1 MLKVMF
7 VKEVLDQL
15 MTDLKFSL
23 WRTVCR
29 FFYLPFHFLA
39 RLWFRL
45 TEAFVAILLFVSF
58 LNVLKPSGVTVEN
71 FLKVCGTYFTGVSVE
86 NAFGAFLTVNVIW
99 YLVILFLTGFVLLM
113 DIFALMFGH
122 ATYRYKVLCF
132 YRVLR
137 ETEEPMFFAR
147 EKVSDEIMSEET
159 DETTFEET
167 EETPSEETEKT
178 TSEESEE
185 TTSEESEETSS
196 K

>member
-1 MLKVMF
+1 MTLKVTF
-7 VKEVLDQL
+7 VKEVLVLL

-23 WRTVCR
+23 WRTICR

-99 YLVILFLTGFVLLM
+99 YLVILFLTVFVLLM

-137 ETEEPMFFAR
+137 ETDEPMFFAR
-147 EKVSDEIMSEET
+147 ETVTEEKP
-159 DETTFEET
+159 FEEST
-167 EETPSEETEKT
+167 
-178 TSEESEE
+178 SEE
-185 TTSEESEETSS
+185 TTSEENTSEETMS

>member
-1 MLKVMF
+1 MI
-7 VKEVLDQL
+7 
-15 MTDLKFSL
+15 DLKFSL

-58 LNVLKPSGVTVEN
+58 LNVLKSSGLAVEK
-71 FLKVCGTYFTGVSVE
+71 FLSVCGTYFTGVSVE

-99 YLVILFLTGFVLLM
+99 YLVILFLTVFVLLM

-137 ETEEPMFFAR
+137 ETDEPMFFAR
-147 EKVSDEIMSEET
+147 KTVTEEKP
-159 DETTFEET
+159 FEEST
-167 EETPSEETEKT
+167 
-178 TSEESEE
+178 SEE
-185 TTSEESEETSS
+185 TTSEENTSEETMS

>member
-7 VKEVLDQL
+7 VKEALDRL
-15 MTDLKFSL
+15 TTDLKFSL
-23 WRTVCR
+23 WQTICR

-58 LNVLKPSGVTVEN
+58 LNVLKPSGLTVEN

-99 YLVILFLTGFVLLM
+99 YLVVLFLTIFVLLI

-147 EKVSDEIMSEET
+147 ENVN
-159 DETTFEET
+159 DETTSDE
-167 EETPSEETEKT
+167 T
-178 TSEESEE
+178 TSEESEKTSSEE
-185 TTSEESEETSS
+185 TEKITSEESEETSS
-196 K
+196 EQK

>member
-7 VKEVLDQL
+7 VKEALVQL

-137 ETEEPMFFAR
+137 ETDEPMFFAR
-147 EKVSDEIMSEET
+147 EKVT
-159 DETTFEET
+159 DETTSEET
-167 EETPSEETEKT
+167 EETNETKSEET
-178 TSEESEE
+178 SSEE
-185 TTSEESEETSS
+185 TKSEETSS

>member
-1 MLKVMF
+1 
-7 VKEVLDQL
+7 

-23 WRTVCR
+23 WRTICR
-29 FFYLPFHFLA
+29 FFYLLFHFLA

-99 YLVILFLTGFVLLM
+99 YLVILFLTGFVLLI
-113 DIFALMFGH
+113 DIWALLFGH

-132 YRVLR
+132 YRVLK
-137 ETEEPMFFAR
+137 EIDEPMFFAR
-147 EKVSDEIMSEET
+147 ETV
-159 DETTFEET
+159 T
-167 EETPSEETEKT
+167 EEKPSEET
-178 TSEESEE
+178 SFEESEE
-185 TTSEESEETSS
+185 TFSEQ

>member
-1 MLKVMF
+1 MMTLRVMF
-7 VKEVLDQL
+7 VKEVLDQR

-71 FLKVCGTYFTGVSVE
+71 FLKVCGTYFSGISVE
-86 NAFGAFLTVNVIW
+86 NMFGAFLTVNVIW
-99 YLVILFLTGFVLLM
+99 YLVVLFLTVFVLM
-113 DIFALMFGH
+113 TDIWALLFGH

-132 YRVLR
+132 YRVLK
-137 ETEEPMFFAR
+137 ETDEPMFFAR
-147 EKVSDEIMSEET
+147 EKVA
-159 DETTFEET
+159 DETTSEET
-167 EETPSEETEKT
+167 EETTSEETEET
-178 TSEESEE
+178 NSEETNSEE
-185 TTSEESEETSS
+185 TTSEETKSEQ

>member
-1 MLKVMF
+1 
-7 VKEVLDQL
+7 

-58 LNVLKPSGVTVEN
+58 LNVLKPLEVTVEN
-71 FLKVCGTYFTGVSVE
+71 FLKVCGTYFTGISVE
-86 NAFGAFLTVNVIW
+86 NAFSAFLTVNVIW
-99 YLVILFLTGFVLLM
+99 YLVILFLTIFVLLI
-113 DIFALMFGH
+113 DIWALLFGH

-132 YRVLR
+132 YRVLK
-137 ETEEPMFFAR
+137 ETDEPMFFAR
-147 EKVSDEIMSEET
+147 ETV
-159 DETTFEET
+159 T
-167 EETPSEETEKT
+167 EEKPSEET
-178 TSEESEE
+178 S
-185 TTSEESEETSS
+185 SEESEETSS

>member
-1 MLKVMF
+1 MMLKVMF
-7 VKEVLDQL
+7 VKEALDQL

-23 WRTVCR
+23 WRTICR
-29 FFYLPFHFLA
+29 FFYLPFYFLA

-71 FLKVCGTYFTGVSVE
+71 FLRVCGTYFTGVSVE

-99 YLVILFLTGFVLLM
+99 YLVVLFLTGFILLM

-159 DETTFEET
+159 DETNET
-167 EETPSEETEKT
+167 KSEET
-178 TSEESEE
+178 SSEE
-185 TTSEESEETSS
+185 TKSEETSS

>member
-7 VKEVLDQL
+7 VKEALDQR
-15 MTDLKFSL
+15 MIDLKFSL

-58 LNVLKPSGVTVEN
+58 LNVLKPSGLTVES
-71 FLKVCGTYFTGVSVE
+71 FLKVCGTYFTGISVE
-86 NAFGAFLTVNVIW
+86 NMFGAFLTVNVIW
-99 YLVILFLTGFVLLM
+99 YLVILFLTIFVLLI

-147 EKVSDEIMSEET
+147 EKVT
-159 DETTFEET
+159 GETTSEET
-167 EETPSEETEKT
+167 EET
-178 TSEESEE
+178 EE
-185 TTSEESEETSS
+185 TTSEETEETKSEETSS
-196 K
+196 N

>member
-1 MLKVMF
+1 
-7 VKEVLDQL
+7 

-58 LNVLKPSGVTVEN
+58 LNVLKPSGLTVEK
-71 FLKVCGTYFTGVSVE
+71 FLSVCGIYFTGVSVE

-99 YLVILFLTGFVLLM
+99 YLVILFLTVFVLLM

-137 ETEEPMFFAR
+137 ETDELMFFAR
-147 EKVSDEIMSEET
+147 ETVTEEKPSEETSSEEIMSEEIKS
-159 DETTFEET
+159 DETT
-167 EETPSEETEKT
+167 P
-178 TSEESEE
+178 EE
-185 TTSEESEETSS
+185 TTSEEITSKETSS

>member
-7 VKEVLDQL
+7 VKEALDQR

-71 FLKVCGTYFTGVSVE
+71 FLKVCGTYFTGISVE

-99 YLVILFLTGFVLLM
+99 YLVILFLTIFVLLI

-147 EKVSDEIMSEET
+147 EKVIDENS
-159 DETTFEET
+159 
-167 EETPSEETEKT
+167 
-178 TSEESEE
+178 SEESEE
-185 TTSEESEETSS
+185 TKFDETKFEETNSDETLSEETNSEETIS
-196 K
+196 EETKSEQK

>member
-1 MLKVMF
+1 MMILKVMF
-7 VKEVLDQL
+7 VKEALDQR

-58 LNVLKPSGVTVEN
+58 LNVLKPSGLTVES

-99 YLVILFLTGFVLLM
+99 YLVVLFLTIFVLLM

-147 EKVSDEIMSEET
+147 EKVSDATKSDETNSEEKS
-159 DETTFEET
+159 
-167 EETPSEETEKT
+167 SEEK
-178 TSEESEE
+178 S
-185 TTSEESEETSS
+185 SEETSS
-196 K
+196 EQE

>member
-1 MLKVMF
+1 MLRVMF
-7 VKEVLDQL
+7 VKEALVQQ

-23 WRTVCR
+23 WRTICR

-71 FLKVCGTYFTGVSVE
+71 FLKVCSTYFAGVSVE

-99 YLVILFLTGFVLLM
+99 YLVVLFLTGFVLLM

-147 EKVSDEIMSEET
+147 E
-159 DETTFEET
+159 
-167 EETPSEETEKT
+167 T
-178 TSEESEE
+178 TSEEKSSEETKSEETTSEGKNSEE
-185 TTSEESEETSS
+185 TTSEETKSEETTS

>member
-1 MLKVMF
+1 
-7 VKEVLDQL
+7 

-29 FFYLPFHFLA
+29 FFYLPFHFLV

-71 FLKVCGTYFTGVSVE
+71 FLKVCGTYFTGVFVE

-99 YLVILFLTGFVLLM
+99 YLVVLFLTGFVLLM

-132 YRVLR
+132 YRVLG

-147 EKVSDEIMSEET
+147 EKVSDETRSEET
-159 DETTFEET
+159 DGTTSEET
-167 EETPSEETEKT
+167 EEITSEETEKT
-178 TSEESEE
+178 ISEESEE

>member
-1 MLKVMF
+1 
-7 VKEVLDQL
+7 

-23 WRTVCR
+23 WRTICR

-71 FLKVCGTYFTGVSVE
+71 FLKVCGTYFTGMSVE

-99 YLVILFLTGFVLLM
+99 YLVVLFLTIFVLLI

-137 ETEEPMFFAR
+137 EAEEPMFFAR
-147 EKVSDEIMSEET
+147 EKVSEDTSFEESNET
-159 DETTFEET
+159 DEIDETKSEET
-167 EETPSEETEKT
+167 EETT
-178 TSEESEE
+178 SEE
-185 TTSEESEETSS
+185 TTSEETKSEQE
-196 K
+196 

>member
-1 MLKVMF
+1 
-7 VKEVLDQL
+7 

-23 WRTVCR
+23 WRTICR

-45 TEAFVAILLFVSF
+45 TEAFVVILLFVSF

-71 FLKVCGTYFTGVSVE
+71 FLKVCGTYFSGISAE
-86 NAFGAFLTVNVIW
+86 NMLGAFLTINVIW
-99 YLVILFLTGFVLLM
+99 YLVVLFLTLFVLWI
-113 DIFALMFGH
+113 DIVALMFGH

-147 EKVSDEIMSEET
+147 EKVT
-159 DETTFEET
+159 DETK
-167 EETPSEETEKT
+167 SD
-178 TSEESEE
+178 E
-185 TTSEESEETSS
+185 TTSEETKSEEKSSEETSS
-196 K
+196 EQE

>member
-1 MLKVMF
+1 
-7 VKEVLDQL
+7 

-23 WRTVCR
+23 WRTICR

-71 FLKVCGTYFTGVSVE
+71 FLRVCGTYFTGMSVE

-99 YLVILFLTGFVLLM
+99 YLVVLFLTGFVLSM
-113 DIFALMFGH
+113 DIFALLFDH

-137 ETEEPMFFAR
+137 ETEEPMFFIR
-147 EKVSDEIMSEET
+147 EKVAGETTSEEIE
-159 DETTFEET
+159 ETTSEET
-167 EETPSEETEKT
+167 EETTSEETAET
-178 TSEESEE
+178 NSEE
-185 TTSEESEETSS
+185 TTSEEIVSEQ
-196 K
+196 

>member
-7 VKEVLDQL
+7 VKEALDRL
-15 MTDLKFSL
+15 MIDLKFSL

-39 RLWFRL
+39 CLWFRL

-58 LNVLKPSGVTVEN
+58 LNVLKPSGLTVES

-99 YLVILFLTGFVLLM
+99 YLVILFLTIFVLLI

-132 YRVLR
+132 YRVLK

-147 EKVSDEIMSEET
+147 EKVT
-159 DETTFEET
+159 DETRSEET
-167 EETPSEETEKT
+167 EETNETKSEET
-178 TSEESEE
+178 SSEE
-185 TTSEESEETSS
+185 TKSEETSS

>member
-1 MLKVMF
+1 MVRVMF
-7 VKEVLDQL
+7 VKEALDRL

-58 LNVLKPSGVTVEN
+58 LNVLKPSGLTVES

-99 YLVILFLTGFVLLM
+99 YLVVLFLTIFVLLM

-122 ATYRYKVLCF
+122 ATYRYKLLCF

-147 EKVSDEIMSEET
+147 EKVSDATKSDETNSEEKS
-159 DETTFEET
+159 
-167 EETPSEETEKT
+167 SEEK
-178 TSEESEE
+178 S
-185 TTSEESEETSS
+185 SEETSS
-196 K
+196 EQE

>member
-1 MLKVMF
+1 MMMLKVMF
-7 VKEVLDQL
+7 VKEALDQR

-58 LNVLKPSGVTVEN
+58 LNVLKPLGVTVEN
-71 FLKVCGTYFTGVSVE
+71 FLKVCGTYFTGISVE

-99 YLVILFLTGFVLLM
+99 YLVILFLTIFVLLI
-113 DIFALMFGH
+113 DIWALLFGH

-132 YRVLR
+132 YRVLK
-137 ETEEPMFFAR
+137 EIDEPMFFAR
-147 EKVSDEIMSEET
+147 ETV
-159 DETTFEET
+159 T
-167 EETPSEETEKT
+167 EEKPSEET
-178 TSEESEE
+178 SFEESEE
-185 TTSEESEETSS
+185 TFSEQ

>member
-1 MLKVMF
+1 
-7 VKEVLDQL
+7 

-71 FLKVCGTYFTGVSVE
+71 FLRVCGTYFTGVSVE

-99 YLVILFLTGFVLLM
+99 YLVVLFLTGFILLM
-113 DIFALMFGH
+113 DIFALLSGH

-132 YRVLR
+132 YRVLK
-137 ETEEPMFFAR
+137 ETDEPMFFAR
-147 EKVSDEIMSEET
+147 ENVTEENTSDENT
-159 DETTFEET
+159 FDENTSDENT
-167 EETPSEETEKT
+167 SEKT
-178 TSEESEE
+178 TS
-185 TTSEESEETSS
+185 
-196 K
+196 KQ

>member
-1 MLKVMF
+1 MF
-7 VKEVLDQL
+7 VKEALDRL

-23 WRTVCR
+23 WRTICR

-58 LNVLKPSGVTVEN
+58 LNVLKPSGLTVES
-71 FLKVCGTYFTGVSVE
+71 FLKVCGTYFSGISAE
-86 NAFGAFLTVNVIW
+86 NMLGAFLTVNVIW
-99 YLVILFLTGFVLLM
+99 YIVVLFLTVFVLII
-113 DIFALMFGH
+113 DIWALMFGH

-132 YRVLR
+132 YRVLK

-147 EKVSDEIMSEET
+147 KKV
-159 DETTFEET
+159 T
-167 EETPSEETEKT
+167 EEKPSEEKPF
-178 TSEESEE
+178 EE
-185 TTSEESEETSS
+185 TTSEEKPSEETRS

>member
-1 MLKVMF
+1 
-7 VKEVLDQL
+7 

-71 FLKVCGTYFTGVSVE
+71 FLKVCGTYFTGISVE

-132 YRVLR
+132 YCVLK

-147 EKVSDEIMSEET
+147 EKVIDENSSEESDETKSDETKSEET
-159 DETTFEET
+159 K
-167 EETPSEETEKT
+167 SEETN
-178 TSEESEE
+178 SEGTKSEE
-185 TTSEESEETSS
+185 TNSEETKSEETSS
-196 K
+196 EQK

>member
-1 MLKVMF
+1 
-7 VKEVLDQL
+7 

-29 FFYLPFHFLA
+29 FFYLPFYFLA

-99 YLVILFLTGFVLLM
+99 YLVILFLTGFVFLM

-147 EKVSDEIMSEET
+147 EKVTDEITSK
-159 DETTFEET
+159 ET
-167 EETPSEETEKT
+167 EETNETKSEET
-178 TSEESEE
+178 SSEE
-185 TTSEESEETSS
+185 TKSEETSS

>member
-7 VKEVLDQL
+7 VKEALVQL

-29 FFYLPFHFLA
+29 FFYLPFHFLV

>member
-7 VKEVLDQL
+7 VKEASDRL
-15 MTDLKFSL
+15 MIGLKFSL

-58 LNVLKPSGVTVEN
+58 LNVLKPSGLIVES
-71 FLKVCGTYFTGVSVE
+71 FLKVCGTYFTGISVE

-99 YLVILFLTGFVLLM
+99 YRVILFLTIFVLLI
-113 DIFALMFGH
+113 DIFALLFGH

-147 EKVSDEIMSEET
+147 EKVA
-159 DETTFEET
+159 DETT
-167 EETPSEETEKT
+167 
-178 TSEESEE
+178 SEE
-185 TTSEESEETSS
+185 TTSEETEETTSEETEETNSEETTSEETSS

>member
-7 VKEVLDQL
+7 VKEVLDQQ

-29 FFYLPFHFLA
+29 LFYLPFRFLGQ
-39 RLWFRL
+39 LWFRL
-45 TEAFVAILLFVSF
+45 MEAFVAILLFVSF
-58 LNVLKPSGVTVEN
+58 LNVLKPSGLTVES
-71 FLKVCGTYFTGVSVE
+71 FLKVCGTYFSGISVE
-86 NAFGAFLTVNVIW
+86 NMLGAFLTVNVIL
-99 YLVILFLTGFVLLM
+99 YIGILFLTVFVLFI
-113 DIFALMFGH
+113 DVCAFMFGH

-147 EKVSDEIMSEET
+147 EKVTEGKP
-159 DETTFEET
+159 FEEST
-167 EETPSEETEKT
+167 
-178 TSEESEE
+178 SEE
-185 TTSEESEETSS
+185 TTSEENTSEETMS

>member
-1 MLKVMF
+1 
-7 VKEVLDQL
+7 

-58 LNVLKPSGVTVEN
+58 LNVLKPLGVTVES
-71 FLKVCGTYFTGVSVE
+71 FLKVCGTYFTGISVE

-99 YLVILFLTGFVLLM
+99 YLVVLFLTIFVLLI
-113 DIFALMFGH
+113 DIFALMFGY

-147 EKVSDEIMSEET
+147 ENVAGETTSEET
-159 DETTFEET
+159 DETN
-167 EETPSEETEKT
+167 
-178 TSEESEE
+178 SEE
-185 TTSEESEETSS
+185 TTSEETKSEQE
-196 K
+196 

>member
-7 VKEVLDQL
+7 VKEALDLL

-23 WRTVCR
+23 WRTICR

-71 FLKVCGTYFTGVSVE
+71 FLKVCGTYFSGISVE
-86 NAFGAFLTVNVIW
+86 NMFGAFLTVNVIW
-99 YLVILFLTGFVLLM
+99 YLVVLFLTVFVLM
-113 DIFALMFGH
+113 TDIWAFLFGH

-132 YRVLR
+132 YRVLK
-137 ETEEPMFFAR
+137 ETDEPMFFAR
-147 EKVSDEIMSEET
+147 EKVA
-159 DETTFEET
+159 DETT
-167 EETPSEETEKT
+167 
-178 TSEESEE
+178 SEE
-185 TTSEESEETSS
+185 TTSDETLSEETKSEETSS
-196 K
+196 EQ